1 MSAKKVSYEKFKEAL
16 KRRGYSD
23 EEAELFAAR
32 WRDGFEKAMIMHRR
46 RLMKLRQESG
56 KKER

>member
-1 MSAKKVSYEKFKEAL
+1 MGSKMVSYEKFKEAL

-32 WRDGFEKAMIMHRR
+32 WRDRFEKAMVMHRR
-46 RLMKLRQESG
+46 RLMKLRRESG

>member
-1 MSAKKVSYEKFKEAL
+1 MVSYEKFKEAL

-23 EEAELFAAR
+23 EEAELFAAK
-32 WRDGFEKAMIMHRR
+32 WRDSFEKAMVKHRR
-46 RLMKLRQESG
+46 RLMELRRESG